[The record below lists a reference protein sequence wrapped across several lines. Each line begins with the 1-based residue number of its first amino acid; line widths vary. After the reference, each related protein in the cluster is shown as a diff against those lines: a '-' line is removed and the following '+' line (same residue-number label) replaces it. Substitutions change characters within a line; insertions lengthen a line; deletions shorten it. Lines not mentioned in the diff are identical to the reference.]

1 MSKFN
6 PCWSWL
12 SVFILVAGLVALT
25 ACGDN
30 DVENDDAD
38 SGDDSVAEIVTP
50 EAHEPETNGEDQ
62 SEQLDDSQGEVSPE
76 DESNG
81 SESEGDSVQQPSQ
94 QWNQPPA
101 MQLEEGVDYQAAIKT
116 NRGEVVINLFQ
127 DDVPLTV
134 NNFVFLTEQGFYEN
148 VPFHRVISGFMIQT
162 GDPTGTGAGG
172 PGYRFED
179 EEVTRDYTP
188 GTVAMANAGP
198 NTNGSQFFIVHGD
211 LRGQLPK
218 NYTIFGEVTD
228 GMNVVDEI
236 ANVTVERS
244 RTGEMSS
251 PTEEVFIESVEIRK

>member
-1 MSKFN
+1 MTRIGSRAVYL
-6 PCWSWL
+6 W
-12 SVFILVAGLVALT
+12 VGALVAIMLIAA

-30 DVENDDAD
+30 GDDDAVD
-38 SGDDSVAEIVTP
+38 AVSNIETEEGVAETP
-50 EAHEPETNGEDQ
+50 EPTMAPEQSEPVETSEPIEPEGE
-62 SEQLDDSQGEVSPE
+62 EE
-76 DESNG
+76 
-81 SESEGDSVQQPSQ
+81 SVQQPSM
-94 QWNQPPA
+94 QWDQPPE
-101 MQLEEGVDYQAAIKT
+101 MQLEDGFDYQAVITT
-116 NRGEVVINLFQ
+116 NRGEVVVNLLQ
-127 DDVPLTV
+127 NDAPMTV
-134 NNFVFLTEQGFYEN
+134 NNFVFLAEQGFYQN

-172 PGYRFED
+172 PGYRFND

-218 NYTIFGEVTD
+218 SYTIFGEVTE

-236 ANVTVERS
+236 ANVPVQPS

-251 PTEEVFIESVEIRK
+251 PTEEVLIESVEIRK

>member
-1 MSKFN
+1 MSILN
-6 PCWSWL
+6 PRWSWL
-12 SVFILVAGLVALT
+12 SVIVLIAGLTALT

-30 DVENDDAD
+30 DVENDDAG
-38 SGDDSVAEIVTP
+38 SGDDSVTESVSQDAE
-50 EAHEPETNGEDQ
+50 APETSDDEQGEPIGDSQ
-62 SEQLDDSQGEVSPE
+62 SEESPE
-76 DESNG
+76 SESTE
-81 SESEGDSVQQPSQ
+81 SESEGESVQQPSQ

-101 MQLEEGVDYQAAIKT
+101 MQLEEGVDYQAVIKT
-116 NRGEVVINLFQ
+116 NRGEVVVNLFQ
-127 DDVPLTV
+127 DEVPLTV

-236 ANVTVERS
+236 ANVSVERS

-251 PTEEVFIESVEIRK
+251 PTDEVFIESVEIRN

>member
-1 MSKFN
+1 MLLLIS
-6 PCWSWL
+6 L
-12 SVFILVAGLVALT
+12 LALT
-25 ACGDN
+25 ACGNNDN
-30 DVENDDAD
+30 DADDTA
-38 SGDDSVAEIVTP
+38 SGDDSPAETVDVTDDESTENGN
-50 EAHEPETNGEDQ
+50 EASSDSETGE
-62 SEQLDDSQGEVSPE
+62 SPE
-76 DESNG
+76 NG
-81 SESEGDSVQQPSQ
+81 SNEAESEGESVQQPSM

-101 MQLEEGVDYQAAIKT
+101 MQLEEGVDYQAVIKT
-116 NRGEVVINLFQ
+116 NRGEVVVNLLQ
-127 DDVPLTV
+127 DDAPLTV
-134 NNFVFLTEQGFYEN
+134 NNFVFLAEQGFYKD

-218 NYTIFGEVTD
+218 NYTIFGEVTE
-228 GMNVVDEI
+228 GMEVVNEI
-236 ANVTVERS
+236 ADVPVERS

-251 PTEEVFIESVEIRK
+251 PTEDVHIESVEIRS